1 MSKNLKIIIILAII
15 VILSLIGFFVWN
27 KFYKK
32 SPAEKT
38 IEKAGE
44 TAEIITE
51 SATQGILPSLNT
63 TANPY
68 ENVSETNPVEKANP
82 FKNIKTNPFE

>member
-1 MSKNLKIIIILAII
+1 MSKNLKIIIILAVIII
-15 VILSLIGFFVWN
+15 VFLAGFFVWK
-27 KFYKK
+27 KFYQKLQTEK
-32 SPAEKT
+32 IIEKT
-38 IEKAGE
+38 GE
-44 TAEIITE
+44 AAEIITE
-51 SATQGILPSLNT
+51 SATQGVLPSINS